1 MKKVLSFLLSAV
13 MLLSITSGLDFSL
26 MAGSYENNDSSID
39 DSALV
44 MNDTTDTTLSDED
57 GTGAPQGY
65 SASAGNSATVHFEG
79 ARVFS
84 SAQAVSNATVS
95 GSCGDNLTWSLS
107 TDGELVISG
116 SGKMDAFSSYT
127 SVPWYNYISSVETVR
142 INSGVTSI
150 SDYAF
155 YNARY
160 LTNVTIPSTV
170 TEIGRMAFAMCSSL
184 TSITLPSSVKEISY
198 ALFGDCTKLSSITAT
213 GITAIGDYAFQSTAL
228 TTFKVGKDVSGI
240 SNLAFFKMSKLASFT
255 VDSSNK
261 IFSASNGILY
271 TDSGK
276 TLFAYPAG
284 KTASAFTIP
293 STVTKIAKCAFTYAT
308 NLKTV
313 TIPTSVTT
321 LDESAFQGCGITSV
335 KIPDSVT
342 TVGNF
347 TFYQSDVRT
356 VTFGTGIK
364 ETSYEMFEK
373 CENLTTINFPN
384 TELALYSRT
393 FAYCSSLET
402 VNLPSTVTSIGN
414 GCFGE
419 CTALT
424 SVTTNGLK
432 NIPFQAFLN
441 CTSLTSLNLNN
452 IENIYR
458 AAFYGCRKLAKVTL
472 PATTQYV
479 HNIAFMQTTE
489 LTCKNPDLSKFGYN
503 GLAKLSDISIT
514 GSENYTQAYKVL
526 ELVNSRRA
534 EAGVGKLVMDE
545 SLLDSAMQRAA
556 ETAVCFAHTRPDGST
571 VFEMNSK
578 ISGENIAAGQTSAAD
593 VMTSWMNSQGHM
605 ENILNE
611 DYKTIG
617 IGCFKINGI
626 YFWVQVFGTDA
637 NAAEV
642 SKPSDKNVSKTVTVA
657 IDEFSE
663 GTILTGTIFGS
674 VETYEIKFA
683 VDLTSS
689 SIKPSGTSQ
698 ASVSLINPGFNC
710 KIKVDNTGCQ
720 WSSSNTRVATVNKN
734 GLVTGVGHGNSNI
747 NLKLGLIAQSKV
759 ITVTGSHDYGN
770 GTVTKPAT
778 TSSAGTITY
787 TCSCGDIKTETI
799 AKISSA
805 KLSKT
810 SYTYDGNEKNPT
822 VTIKDVVNNVLVN
835 GTDYTLTYDADRTN
849 VGTYNVTIT
858 YKGNYSGTDTVSFT
872 VIEQIPERCTPNLSE
887 TTYKYD
893 GSEKTPTVTI
903 VDVV

>member
-1 MKKVLSFLLSAV
+1 
-13 MLLSITSGLDFSL
+13 
-26 MAGSYENNDSSID
+26 
-39 DSALV
+39 

-57 GTGAPQGY
+57 STGAPQGY

-261 IFSASNGILY
+261 TFSVSNGILY

-373 CENLTTINFPN
+373 CGNLTTINFPN

-432 NIPFQAFLN
+432 SIPFQAFLN

-458 AAFYGCRKLAKVTL
+458 TAFYGCRKLAKVTL
-472 PATTQYV
+472 P
-479 HNIAFMQTTE
+479 
-489 LTCKNPDLSKFGYN
+489 G
-503 GLAKLSDISIT
+503 
-514 GSENYTQAYKVL
+514 NY
-526 ELVNSRRA
+526 
-534 EAGVGKLVMDE
+534 
-545 SLLDSAMQRAA
+545 
-556 ETAVCFAHTRPDGST
+556 AVCS
-571 VFEMNSK
+571 
-578 ISGENIAAGQTSAAD
+578 
-593 VMTSWMNSQGHM
+593 
-605 ENILNE
+605 
-611 DYKTIG
+611 
-617 IGCFKINGI
+617 
-626 YFWVQVFGTDA
+626 
-637 NAAEV
+637 
-642 SKPSDKNVSKTVTVA
+642 
-657 IDEFSE
+657 
-663 GTILTGTIFGS
+663 
-674 VETYEIKFA
+674 
-683 VDLTSS
+683 
-689 SIKPSGTSQ
+689 
-698 ASVSLINPGFNC
+698 
-710 KIKVDNTGCQ
+710 
-720 WSSSNTRVATVNKN
+720 
-734 GLVTGVGHGNSNI
+734 
-747 NLKLGLIAQSKV
+747 
-759 ITVTGSHDYGN
+759 
-770 GTVTKPAT
+770 
-778 TSSAGTITY
+778 
-787 TCSCGDIKTETI
+787 
-799 AKISSA
+799 
-805 KLSKT
+805 
-810 SYTYDGNEKNPT
+810 
-822 VTIKDVVNNVLVN
+822 
-835 GTDYTLTYDADRTN
+835 
-849 VGTYNVTIT
+849 
-858 YKGNYSGTDTVSFT
+858 
-872 VIEQIPERCTPNLSE
+872 
-887 TTYKYD
+887 
-893 GSEKTPTVTI
+893 
-903 VDVV
+903 